1 MNAIRNNPKSNKLN
15 IGCGDHYHADWCN
28 LDVRATDSAVME
40 CDIRNG
46 LPFSDETF
54 DVVYHSHVLEHL
66 TAADGERLM
75 QECRRVL
82 RSGGVV
88 RVVVPDLETI
98 AALYLEKLRRADA
111 DREETVADYLWMK
124 LELLDQMVRDTSGGL
139 MGQYMAD
146 PNIVNSEFVRSRI
159 GNEYWRCRPQNE
171 CPENFSENTTQPS
184 PTERLRRVFRH
195 LRERLARKSV
205 RLFLGRTGESAL
217 VSGLFREQGEIHR
230 WMHDRF
236 SMNHLCQRLGFSQFR
251 ICGPESSSIADFAT
265 YQLDAVR
272 GVVRKPDSL
281 FVECRKPIAAAAAR
295 AA

>member
-1 MNAIRNNPKSNKLN
+1 MNATRYQPKSNRLN
-15 IGCGDHYHADWCN
+15 IGCGDHFHADWCN
-28 LDVRATDSAVME
+28 LDVRAADSEVME
-40 CDIRNG
+40 FDIRHG
-46 LPFSDETF
+46 LPFADESF

-82 RSGGVV
+82 RPGGVL

-111 DREETVADYLWMK
+111 HREETVADYLWMK

-159 GNEYWRCRPQNE
+159 GNEYWRCRPPNE
-171 CPENFSENTTQPS
+171 CPEVFRESTTELS
-184 PTERLRRVFRH
+184 SKERLRRVFRH
-195 LRERLARKSV
+195 LREQLACKLV
-205 RLFLGRTGESAL
+205 RMILGRAGESAL

-251 ICGPESSSIADFAT
+251 ICGPESSSIPDFAR
-265 YQLDAVR
+265 YQLDANR

-281 FVECRKPIAAAAAR
+281 FIECRKPVMTAAAR

>member
-1 MNAIRNNPKSNKLN
+1 MNAIRYKPKSTKLN
-15 IGCGDHYHADWCN
+15 IGCGDHFHPDWCN
-28 LDVRATDSAVME
+28 LDVRSQNPAVIE
-40 CDIRNG
+40 FDVRRG
-46 LPFSDETF
+46 LPFNDDSF

-82 RSGGVV
+82 RPGGVL

-98 AALYLEKLRRADA
+98 AALYLEKLRRVDSQK
-111 DREETVADYLWMK
+111 EETIADYWWMK

-159 GNEYWRCRPQNE
+159 GNEYWRCRPQTE
-171 CPENFSENTTQPS
+171 CPDAS
-184 PTERLRRVFRH
+184 PEIAARIGMGDRLRRVVRR

-205 RLFLGRTGESAL
+205 RLLLGRDGESAL
-217 VSGLFREQGEIHR
+217 VSGLFREQGEVHR

-236 SMNHLCQRLGFSQFR
+236 SMLHLCHRLGFSHFR
-251 ICGPESSSIADFAT
+251 ICGPESSAIPEFTS

-272 GVVRKPDSL
+272 GAVRKPDSL
-281 FVECRKPIAAAAAR
+281 FIECRKPSAAVSQAA
-295 AA
+295 